1 MNDREFVQLIWDA
14 ISDALAKEGF
24 GLGGGLA
31 MRAHGIVDRETQDI
45 DAFRKDPLLSDPEAF
60 ERAEAS
66 ITALLSGRGFTVE
79 KLFHQDFGR
88 KFEVTGTER
97 DSEGDLLSTTIDLG
111 RDRLPGGFAEIP
123 GYGSVVNRDDMAGM
137 KMRALWERQAERD
150 YVDYGYDFGT
160 AGSRL
165 DALARDLPVVRDR
178 WQRLNPAP
186 LRPIPVLVGGG
197 GERKTLRITAE
208 HADIWHGFG
217 DPDTIRHKHLV
228 LDSWC
233 ERIGRDPLAIE
244 RSAGVAFS
252 PSRVPEVSTIDHGAQ
267 AQALFDVGTR
277 LFTLSL
283 TTPPYDLGPV
293 RDVLAWRD
301 EVNASRADA
310 R

>member
-150 YVDYGYDFGT
+150 YVDYDAMRRSAFWDASDLTQLLNRTGSIMPPDDGMWNPHLAEILAT
-160 AGSRL
+160 AEDDLDEMLLEDMGVTDITALFSRL
-165 DALARDLPVVRDR
+165 AVYA
-178 WQRLNPAP
+178 
-186 LRPIPVLVGGG
+186 
-197 GERKTLRITAE
+197 KE
-208 HADIWHGFG
+208 H
-217 DPDTIRHKHLV
+217 T
-228 LDSWC
+228 
-233 ERIGRDPLAIE
+233 
-244 RSAGVAFS
+244 
-252 PSRVPEVSTIDHGAQ
+252 
-267 AQALFDVGTR
+267 
-277 LFTLSL
+277 SL
-283 TTPPYDLGPV
+283 QG
-293 RDVLAWRD
+293 
-301 EVNASRADA
+301 
-310 R
+310 